1 MLATLVDLVQRE
13 GLGTLDDDQLTGVLQ
28 AAGRLAAWSAA
39 AKLTV
44 VSVLAARREQAGRDG
59 DWRPFE
65 HADDEIAVALTL
77 TRRSAG
83 RLLDLALELDRLPL
97 TRAALAAGLIDER
110 RAEVIA
116 EELSGLDDTTA
127 AAVEKLIIGAAAG
140 LTTGQLRALAR
151 RAVLSADPAAA
162 RRRKAKALADA
173 RVEMFPEAA
182 GTAALAGRDLPPAAV
197 LAADKHLT
205 ALAQAMKAAG
215 QPGTLDILRAWA
227 YLHLL
232 SGKPAAT
239 LLHTP
244 TPSDPTTGGTTPG
257 RPGTPGGT
265 PGGAGGDTAPGNAAP
280 GVPGTRGGTT
290 TGGTSPGG
298 PGTPGDATP
307 GDAAPGV
314 PGTRGGTPG
323 SAGGAPGSPGGGPH
337 SQPPGGAGPHS
348 EPPGGPDAGTNFPA
362 APRSPASGAP
372 GPGPDAVP
380 ATGGLRG
387 TVNLTMP
394 LSAWLGWTDAPGD
407 VPGYGPVDAEDSR
420 TLASLLGRPG
430 NQWCVTLTDTAGH
443 PAAHACARHGPGENA
458 SRGSP
463 GPAGP
468 CPGGPG
474 DKAGPCP
481 GGPGDKAGPCPGG
494 PGDKAG
500 PCPGGP
506 GDGAGPA
513 TPDPGTSSP
522 PGALPPHPRAP
533 TTAPPRGPT
542 TAASAT
548 PVPDWLRGLTFST
561 LETGTCTH
569 PRQSR
574 GYQPSTSLR
583 HLICIRNPTCTGPG
597 CRRAATRC
605 DLDHVIPHDQGGR
618 TCECNLHPACRHN
631 HHTKQVPGW
640 TVTSPA
646 PGTLTWTTPGNRTHT
661 TTPAQYWE

>member
-1 MLATLVDLVQRE
+1 MSADSEHSMDQPVQDQAPDRDMTDLPVLEEPDWYAEDPGGIDDPVWESPDLGVPGWESPAPGNPVWEAPAPGDPVWETLDLHDPSEDPAAGVPFADGGWADGLAPDPVLATLVDLVQRD
-13 GLGTLDDDQLTGVLQ
+13 GLGKLDDDQLTGVLQ

-39 AKLTV
+39 AKLTA
-44 VSVLAARREQAGRDG
+44 VSALAARREAAGRVSG

-97 TRAALAAGLIDER
+97 TRAALAKGLIDER

-116 EELSGLDDTTA
+116 EELSGLDDAGA
-127 AAVEKLIIGAAAG
+127 AAVEKLIIGAAPR

-151 RAVLSADPAAA
+151 SAVLSADPKAA
-162 RRRKAKALADA
+162 RRRKEKALADA
-173 RVEMFPEAA
+173 RVEMFPETA

-239 LLHTP
+239 LLHTAQHNP
-244 TPSDPTTGGTTPG
+244 TPGHATPG
-257 RPGTPGGT
+257 DAAPGTPGGT
-265 PGGAGGDTAPGNAAP
+265 PGGAA
-280 GVPGTRGGTT
+280 GVP
-290 TGGTSPGG
+290 
-298 PGTPGDATP
+298 
-307 GDAAPGV
+307 
-314 PGTRGGTPG
+314 PG
-323 SAGGAPGSPGGGPH
+323 SAGG
-337 SQPPGGAGPHS
+337 GPHS
-348 EPPGGPDAGTNFPA
+348 EPPGGTGPLGVPGGPDAGTNFPA
-362 APRSPASGAP
+362 APGSQTSGAP
-372 GPGPDAVP
+372 GPGPD
-380 ATGGLRG
+380 GLRG

-394 LSAWLGWTDAPGD
+394 LSAWLGWTEAPGD
-407 VPGYGPVDAEDSR
+407 VPGYGPIDAEDSR
-420 TLASLLGRPG
+420 TLASLLARPG
-430 NQWCVTLTDTAGH
+430 NRWCVTLTDPAGH
-443 PAAHACARHGPGENA
+443 PVAHACARHGPGGNT
-458 SRGSP
+458 RR
-463 GPAGP
+463 AGP
-468 CPGGPG
+468 GPGGP
-474 DKAGPCP
+474 AQRASPATPVP
-481 GGPGDKAGPCPGG
+481 GLHG
-494 PGDKAG
+494 
-500 PCPGGP
+500 
-506 GDGAGPA
+506 GPA
-513 TPDPGTSSP
+513 TPVPG
-522 PGALPPHPRAP
+522 
-533 TTAPPRGPT
+533 
-542 TAASAT
+542 
-548 PVPDWLRGLTFST
+548 WLRALTFTT
-561 LETGTCTH
+561 LATTGCTH

-574 GYQPSTSLR
+574 GYQPSASLR

-605 DLDHVIPHDQGGR
+605 DLDHVTPYDQGGR

-661 TTPAQYWE
+661 TTPAQYWG